1 MDLITRTP
9 GLVHIAEQIFSNLDR
24 RNLLQCQKVNEYWAS
39 ILRNPWFWYK
49 RMSQSTT
56 LSQEHQKEWMKFCE
70 KLSKLNLTNDMTPGL
85 NFIYEH
91 LEDSVTLNRAYWSAL
106 FTLHSEA
113 SVESVKIMASL
124 FENPNAPDEFGK
136 TPIYMAAEMGH
147 INIVKILAPLTD
159 NPNAPDKN
167 GHTPIH
173 EAAIFGHTE
182 IVKFLAPL
190 TDNPNAPDE
199 DGKTPIYSAARYG
212 HSEIVKILAPLTDN
226 PNAPNRYGFTPI
238 NGAVDNGHT
247 EIVKILAPL
256 IDNPNAP
263 NRYGYTPIYFA
274 ARNGHIEIVKILAPL
289 TDNPNFPDK
298 HGRTPSEVATNVEI
312 KDLILEYSSEK
323 CSVGRFTKDV
333 SKKLA

>member
-1 MDLITRTP
+1 
-9 GLVHIAEQIFSNLDR
+9 
-24 RNLLQCQKVNEYWAS
+24 
-39 ILRNPWFWYK
+39 
-49 RMSQSTT
+49 MSQSTT

-70 KLSKLNLTNDMTPGL
+70 KLNKLNLTNDMTPGL

-91 LEDSVTLNRAYWSAL
+91 LEDSVTLNRVYWSAL

-159 NPNAPDKN
+159 NPNAPD
-167 GHTPIH
+167 
-173 EAAIFGHTE
+173 
-182 IVKFLAPL
+182 
-190 TDNPNAPDE
+190 E

-212 HSEIVKILAPLTDN
+212 HSEIVKILAPLIDN

-298 HGRTPSEVATNVEI
+298 HGRTPSEVTTNEEI

-323 CSVGRFTKDV
+323 CSVGRFTKMCPRN
-333 SKKLA
+333 